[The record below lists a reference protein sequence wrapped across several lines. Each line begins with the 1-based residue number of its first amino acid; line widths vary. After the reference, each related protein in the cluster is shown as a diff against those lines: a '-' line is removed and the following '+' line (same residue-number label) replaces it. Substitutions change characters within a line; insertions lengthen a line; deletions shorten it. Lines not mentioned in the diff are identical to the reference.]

1 MPRLPCLHASCSFSA
16 SRIVLCSFTC
26 FLRSSFTFFSN
37 LPPTFSF
44 SLLSYFPSL
53 RPSIPVCLLFLHR
66 PTSLFSTPAS
76 CRVIMSFRLC
86 VLPEGKRN
94 IRRSIPVLP
103 RVPGQL
109 VEISC
114 TIVQPDSHSCP
125 RSCLCF
131 FVYRVTFAC
140 LTAHSGDAGSRSY
153 MCGRTCELPFR
164 AGHCSRGHD
173 TAVST

>member
-1 MPRLPCLHASCSFSA
+1 MHCLVSLVFTLLAVFQLRVSCCVHSHVSYDPDANSAHWDDANPGSSPPPPFSEASVSP
-16 SRIVLCSFTC
+16 
-26 FLRSSFTFFSN
+26 FFSD

-44 SLLSYFPSL
+44 PLLSYFPSL

-86 VLPEGKRN
+86 VLPQGKRN

-125 RSCLCF
+125 QSCLCF
-131 FVYRVTFAC
+131 FRVPCNFC
-140 LTAHSGDAGSRSY
+140 LPH
-153 MCGRTCELPFR
+153 CPFR
-164 AGHCSRGHD
+164 RCW
-173 TAVST
+173 